1 VPEWSLTA
9 RCDDDTPTPRTLLP
23 RRRVLGAVA
32 RRGLPGVIEASLVPS
47 GIFVIVTAGIGTTAA
62 MLAVL
67 VWGYGSILRRVVRG
81 RSAPS
86 VLVLTTFGLT
96 VKTLVGVATG
106 STFAYFAQP
115 IATTV
120 ALAAVFVGSVVVGR
134 PLVARI
140 AHDFCPLAPEVTARP
155 AVMRLFAGLTLLW
168 AGAQLCSAGAT
179 FGMLVSLPTTVFVVL
194 KPVATL
200 ALSATAVGITVF
212 LALRT
217 ARREELVFA
226 TANTR

>member
-1 VPEWSLTA
+1 M
-9 RCDDDTPTPRTLLP
+9 
-23 RRRVLGAVA
+23 
-32 RRGLPGVIEASLVPS
+32 PS
-47 GIFVIVTAGIGTTAA
+47 GIFVVVAAWIGPTAA

-67 VWGYGSILRRVVRG
+67 AWGDGAILRRVVRG

-86 VLVLTTFGLT
+86 VLVLATFGLT
-96 VKTLVGVATG
+96 VKTLVGIATG

-140 AHDFCPLAPEVTARP
+140 AHDFCPMAPEVAARP
-155 AVMRLFAGLTLLW
+155 AVVRLFAGLTLLW

-200 ALSATAVGITVF
+200 ALSATAVGLTVF

-217 ARREELVFA
+217 ARHEDLVFA
-226 TANTR
+226 AANTR